1 MVTDAHLHL
10 TDPEMD
16 RNSDEVTCCELL
28 FSNTSSPK
36 EFDVLKGLASENYR
50 IVPFYGTHPWFLKEY
65 DAQALESVL
74 ISDARANVGEIGLD
88 TKHGDMGEQMPVFIE
103 QLDLAQRYDRIV
115 SIHMVGS
122 EEHILRELRKRK
134 VISILHSYS
143 SPSGYTE
150 AFSRCGCF
158 FSISP
163 RLMNRHTDKIKSVLV
178 SIPSDRLLIESDSP
192 NGNGMGLHQ
201 LAGSIAGYMGTSC
214 DAIIQMT
221 TENARRLL
229 M

>member
-10 TDPEMD
+10 TDPDMD
-16 RNSDEVTCCELL
+16 RYSDEVAGCELL

-36 EFDVLKGLASENYR
+36 EFDALRSLASEDDR
-50 IVPFYGTHPWFLKEY
+50 IIPFYGTHPWFLKEY

-88 TKHGDMGEQMPVFIE
+88 TKHGDIEEQMPVFIE
-103 QLDLAQRYDRIV
+103 QLDLAQGYDRIV

-122 EEHILRELRKRK
+122 EEHVLRELRRKR
-134 VISILHSYS
+134 VRSILHSYS
-143 SPSGYTE
+143 SPPGYTE

-163 RLMNRHTDKIKSVLV
+163 RLMNRPADKIRSILA

-192 NGNGMGLHQ
+192 NGNSMGLQQ
-201 LAGSIAGYMGTSC
+201 LAESIAGYMGTTC
-214 DAIIQMT
+214 DKIIDIT
-221 TENARRLL
+221 TDNARRLL